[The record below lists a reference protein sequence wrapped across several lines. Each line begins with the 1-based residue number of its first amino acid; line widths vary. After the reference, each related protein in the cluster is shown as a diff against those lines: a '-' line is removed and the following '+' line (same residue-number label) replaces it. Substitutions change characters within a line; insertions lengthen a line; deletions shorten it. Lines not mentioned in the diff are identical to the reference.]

1 MKVDFVDIILFTL
14 FFQILSLTPFLFFN
28 NQKKGLSNKILAL
41 FLFSKAL
48 CISNFI
54 SFRLYSYT
62 LEHFPHAFFFG
73 SSFTI
78 LWGPGLYFYTKSLVN
93 IDFKFK
99 KRDAF
104 HLIPFA
110 FHFIYLLF
118 VYHLHSAETKSMLIM
133 QGAVFSPMASQVIM
147 GMIHLLILFYIIP
160 SFRVI
165 KNYRSNI
172 KNSFSS
178 VEKIN
183 LSWMIFVLAGF
194 SIKWSADVW
203 LYLNG
208 ILGIP
213 EEYPLIISRL
223 FLFLFVNIIIYKGLK
238 QPEIFSGIVETQP
251 LKKPFLSKSL
261 EEEYLEKL
269 SSYMDEKKP
278 FLNPDLT
285 LMDLAEQV
293 SIPYRA
299 LSEVINNKLKQN
311 FYDYINSYRISESK
325 KLLPEKNGRFKT
337 VLEILY
343 EVGYNS
349 KSSFNNAFKK
359 FTGMTPTEYRKSFG
373 N

>member
-1 MKVDFVDIILFTL
+1 
-14 FFQILSLTPFLFFN
+14 
-28 NQKKGLSNKILAL
+28 
-41 FLFSKAL
+41 
-48 CISNFI
+48 
-54 SFRLYSYT
+54 
-62 LEHFPHAFFFG
+62 
-73 SSFTI
+73 
-78 LWGPGLYFYTKSLVN
+78 
-93 IDFKFK
+93 
-99 KRDAF
+99 
-104 HLIPFA
+104 
-110 FHFIYLLF
+110 
-118 VYHLHSAETKSMLIM
+118 
-133 QGAVFSPMASQVIM
+133 M

>member
-1 MKVDFVDIILFTL
+1 MKVGFIDIILFVL
-14 FFQILSLTPFLFFN
+14 FFQILSLTPFLLFN

-41 FLFSKAL
+41 FLLSKAL

-54 SFRLYSYT
+54 SFRLFSYT
-62 LEHFPHAFFFG
+62 LEYFPHAFFFG
-73 SSFTI
+73 SSFTV
-78 LWGPGLYFYTKSLVN
+78 LWGPGIYFYNKSLVN

-99 KRDAF
+99 RKDLV

-110 FHFIYLLF
+110 AHFLYLLF
-118 VYHLHSAETKSMLIM
+118 AFHLNSAAIKRELVLNH
-133 QGAVFSPMASQVIM
+133 AVFSPLSAQTIL
-147 GMIHLLILFYIIP
+147 GLIHLIIFFYLLASLKVIID
-160 SFRVI
+160 
-165 KNYRSNI
+165 YRSNI

-178 VEKIN
+178 IEKIN

-203 LYLNG
+203 MYFNG
-208 ILGIP
+208 ILGLS
-213 EEYPLIISRL
+213 EEFPLVISRL
-223 FLFLFVNIIIYKGLK
+223 ALFLFVNIVIYKGLK
-238 QPEIFSGIVETQP
+238 QPEIFSGILEIQP
-251 LKKPFLSKSL
+251 TKKPFLSKSL
-261 EEEYLEKL
+261 EEKYLDKL
-269 SSYMDEKKP
+269 SLYMGEKKP
-278 FLNPDLT
+278 YLNPDIT

-311 FYDYINSYRISESK
+311 FYDFINSYRIHESK
-325 KLLPEKNGRFKT
+325 KLLSEKSDRFKT
-337 VLEILY
+337 ILEVLY

-359 FTGMTPTEYRKSFG
+359 FTGMTPTEYKRSYG